1 MNVVPQMKSGP
12 AAAFAE
18 TVAIGKDTLYGSC
31 PGTGGG
37 GIECS
42 DSRAGTAAG
51 KGTGVEFGCR
61 FAQLNTEYAGYVKL
75 LHRGLSDAGSRAG
88 FRVSGTGRQQEERQK
103 EREVFHRF

>member
-51 KGTGVEFGCR
+51 
-61 FAQLNTEYAGYVKL
+61 
-75 LHRGLSDAGSRAG
+75 
-88 FRVSGTGRQQEERQK
+88 
-103 EREVFHRF
+103 

>member
-37 GIECS
+37 GIEIG
-42 DSRAGTAAG
+42 RAH
-51 KGTGVEFGCR
+51 V
-61 FAQLNTEYAGYVKL
+61 
-75 LHRGLSDAGSRAG
+75 
-88 FRVSGTGRQQEERQK
+88 
-103 EREVFHRF
+103 

>member
-51 KGTGVEFGCR
+51 KGTGVEFGRC
-61 FAQLNTEYAGYVKL
+61 FARLIRNTPGM
-75 LHRGLSDAGSRAG
+75 
-88 FRVSGTGRQQEERQK
+88 
-103 EREVFHRF
+103 

>member
-37 GIECS
+37 GIEPEPL
-42 DSRAGTAAG
+42 R
-51 KGTGVEFGCR
+51 
-61 FAQLNTEYAGYVKL
+61 VK
-75 LHRGLSDAGSRAG
+75 A
-88 FRVSGTGRQQEERQK
+88 RVSSSAAVSRSLIRNTPGM
-103 EREVFHRF
+103 